1 VRFHSNISAQCG
13 AAGNADAL
21 PQGGTVTRP
30 GAVRDAH
37 RGARIRLTVLLRT
50 PSMEARGI
58 PPRMATIDEELG
70 QLERDIRQ
78 LKIEYDQY
86 FGGGRKRPPTE
97 IEWRIDQLVKR
108 YAERGGELKF
118 HQRFR
123 FNNLSQTY
131 AKYKDIFRKKVALK
145 EEGKIQRHFGAAAK
159 EIEAARAK
167 KEAEEH
173 AAAAGE
179 SKAFRIT
186 CSEPERES
194 EKVEQ
199 LYQAFLQAKQTAGE
213 ETRKLSRSSFNE
225 FVLKKTKELRK
236 QKNCRDVEYIV
247 EVVEGQV
254 KLKALV
260 KS

>member
-1 VRFHSNISAQCG
+1 
-13 AAGNADAL
+13 
-21 PQGGTVTRP
+21 
-30 GAVRDAH
+30 
-37 RGARIRLTVLLRT
+37 
-50 PSMEARGI
+50 
-58 PPRMATIDEELG
+58 MATIDEELG

-97 IEWRIDQLVKR
+97 IEWRIDLLVKR

-118 HQRFR
+118 AQRFR

-131 AKYKDIFRKKVALK
+131 AKYKDIFRKRTAQK

-159 EIEAARAK
+159 EIETARAK

-173 AAAAGE
+173 AAAAAAGE
-179 SKAFRIT
+179 SRAFRMT
-186 CSEPERES
+186 CSEPEHET
-194 EKVEQ
+194 EKVDQ

-213 ETRKLSRSSFNE
+213 ATGKLSRSSFNE
-225 FVLKKTKELRK
+225 FVLKKTKELQK
-236 QKNCRDVEYIV
+236 QKNCKDVEYVV
-247 EVVEGQV
+247 EVIEGQV